1 MDSWWHPFN
10 SVDVHR
16 HTQQGALARPLWLD
30 VTGMSHST
38 TSSAATYRE
47 TVARGRAARMVVEE
61 VMAMADMMREER
73 RRREEGSLKSEVVL

>member
-1 MDSWWHPFN
+1 M
-10 SVDVHR
+10 
-16 HTQQGALARPLWLD
+16 QA
-30 VTGMSHST
+30 T

-73 RRREEGSLKSEVVL
+73 RRGEEGSLKSEVVL